1 MTALLLIVSFLYL
14 SIIAMIWA
22 ISIDEKIIPKS
33 TDFDFHSEVEI
44 PARTEAHET
53 IDLSGNDV
61 TIHNLRKRLTKR
73 RKAKGR
79 TMNRDE
85 ISRITKI
92 LDLDKKDYMVNGG
105 SDLLDLIESMDQK
118 KLQNLYFEGNHG
130 QLQELASLRIRL
142 HQNELSTRRLLV
154 KSLYLS
160 KDYKNCAMR
169 CAELLEIDEENID
182 GHRYMARSLRS
193 LGDSS
198 GSMKHYSF
206 LEGLLYYDRE
216 AKVARMRFL
225 IEGGE
230 LNKALEICH
239 EILDNTP
246 EDRHG
251 LIYSARIFDKIGEY
265 DKALGT
271 WETLLGSGVD
281 DFEAM
286 LGLGRTYYTMRMDD
300 EAQNYLEQCL
310 EINPGDSRAKRTLS
324 QVYARSG
331 SLSRAL
337 ELIVNY
343 CINNPEEISNWEKRL
358 VLQFRSGGEGANA
371 TIEDIVALNGGSIR
385 GYAIASVLANEFSL
399 FEKSKEISE
408 RGISEYWDEAE
419 FYREMSNLF
428 RDYDNLTME
437 YKFLKNGIDVCG
449 RNEGF
454 EDDLSALKRFLK
466 IVGLSEKHIDDA
478 IERGA
483 TIQRTSCV
491 IERIAQLTSGNVN
504 QSWDGNGKIAMA
516 SSSLGRGG
524 AERQVVSCLGGI
536 VSDGRWKEVQ
546 LFCYRIDTS
555 GGRFSTYEGEVEK
568 LGVKIDEFGG
578 SGSPDKSV
586 IDQDLGEW
594 RKLISLL
601 PERMKKTIVPLY
613 QRIKQFKPSI
623 LHSWQDG
630 MNIDA
635 SIAAMIA
642 GVPNIV
648 LFARSMRPDRKT
660 ALHIRGRGYL
670 DDAYRSI
677 LNRGRVILAHN
688 SNAGSRSYSEW
699 LDMGYDSFPIIHN
712 GVDFD
717 TIERESNDDNV
728 ELILEDLGIG
738 EKDKVVGSVFRIVE
752 EKNPELWI
760 DVASEVITKLDNT
773 HFVIVGGGI
782 QLELM
787 REKVE
792 RMGIGNRVHLVGQ
805 STDIA
810 SWLKRMDLFFLTSRV
825 EGLPNVLIEAQGF
838 GVPVISTDAGG
849 SSETF
854 IDGVTGKL
862 LTNEDEGEIGREI
875 IDWLN
880 RSEKWLEN
888 SSANSES
895 NARNRFSMETMY
907 EKLIEIYHMSQSES

>member
-1 MTALLLIVSFLYL
+1 MTTILLIVSLLYL
-14 SIIAMIWA
+14 STIAMIWA
-22 ISIDEKIIPKS
+22 ISVDEGEMPESIDMSK
-33 TDFDFHSEVEI
+33 HSETEI
-44 PARTEAHET
+44 SAKSEALLSV
-53 IDLSGNDV
+53 DLSGSEV
-61 TIHNLRKRLTKR
+61 TIHNLRKRRTRDRKTKE
-73 RKAKGR
+73 R
-79 TMNRDE
+79 TMERSE

-92 LDLDKKDYMVNGG
+92 LDLDKRDYLVNDG

-118 KLQNLYFEGNHG
+118 KLQNLYFEGNHS

-142 HQNELSTRRLLV
+142 HHNELSTRRLLV

-160 KDYKNCAMR
+160 KDYKNCADR
-169 CAELLEIDEENID
+169 CAELLEIDGENID

-193 LGDSS
+193 LGDTR
-198 GSMKHYSF
+198 GSMEHYSF
-206 LEGLLYYDRE
+206 LEDLLFYDRE
-216 AKVARMRFL
+216 AKVARLRFL
-225 IEGGE
+225 IEEGE
-230 LNKALEICH
+230 LKEALEICN
-239 EILDNTP
+239 EILDNSP

-265 DKALGT
+265 DRALGT

-286 LGLGRTYYTMRMDD
+286 LGLGRTYYTMGMDED
-300 EAQNYLEQCL
+300 AQNYLEQCL

-331 SLSRAL
+331 SLSSAL
-337 ELIVNY
+337 ELITNY
-343 CINNPEEISNWEKRL
+343 CINSPEEISNWEKRL
-358 VLQFRSGGEGANA
+358 VLQFRSGGEGADE

-385 GYAIASVLANEFSL
+385 GYAIATVLANEFSL
-399 FEKSKEISE
+399 FEKSREISE
-408 RGISEYWDEAE
+408 RGISEYWDEVD
-419 FYREMSNLF
+419 FYREMSSLF

-449 RNEGF
+449 RNEIIEG
-454 EDDLSALKRFLK
+454 DLAVLKRFLK
-466 IVGLSEKHIDDA
+466 IVGMSEKKIDEA
-478 IERGA
+478 IESGV
-483 TIQRTSCV
+483 TLQRTSCV
-491 IERIAQLTSGNVN
+491 IERIAQLTSDNIN
-504 QSWDGNGKIAMA
+504 QSWDGNGKIAMV

-536 VSDGRWKEVQ
+536 AADDRWKEVQ

-555 GGRFSTYEGEVEK
+555 GGRFATYEEEVEN
-568 LGVKIDEFGG
+568 LGIKIDEFGS

-586 IDQDLGEW
+586 IDQELGEW
-594 RKLISLL
+594 RKLVSLL
-601 PERMKKTIVPLY
+601 PERMKKTIIPLY
-613 QRIKQFKPSI
+613 LRIKQFKPSI

-635 SIAAMIA
+635 TIAAMIA

-660 ALHIRGRGYL
+660 VLHIRGRGYL

-677 LNRGRVILAHN
+677 LKRDRAILAHN

-699 LDMGYDSFPIIHN
+699 LDMDYDSFPIIHN

-717 TIERESNDDNV
+717 TIERSSNDENV

-760 DVASEVITKLDNT
+760 EVASKVISELDNT
-773 HFVIVGGGI
+773 HFIIVGGGV

-787 REKVE
+787 RENVE
-792 RMGIGNRVHLVGQ
+792 RMGIGDRVHLVGQ

-854 IDGVTGKL
+854 IDGVTGYL
-862 LTNEDEGEIGREI
+862 ITNEDKEEISREI

-880 RSEKWLEN
+880 RSKKWLDN
-888 SSANSES
+888 SSANSIG
-895 NARNRFSMETMY
+895 NARKKFSTETMY
-907 EKLIEIYHMSQSES
+907 EKLIEIYRMSQSGD

>member
-1 MTALLLIVSFLYL
+1 MSVLYL
-14 SIIAMIWA
+14 STIAMIWA
-22 ISIDEKIIPKS
+22 ISIDEENTPKYIDLDNS
-33 TDFDFHSEVEI
+33 SENEI
-44 PARTEAHET
+44 PARAEVRLTV
-53 IDLSGNDV
+53 DLSGNDV
-61 TIHNLRKRLTKR
+61 TIHNLRKRRTKKMKE
-73 RKAKGR
+73 KAR
-79 TMNRDE
+79 AMDRSE
-85 ISRITKI
+85 ISRIAKI
-92 LDLDKKDYMVNGG
+92 LDLDKRDYLVNDG

-142 HQNELSTRRLLV
+142 HHGELSTRRLLI

-160 KDYKNCAMR
+160 KDFKNCAIR

-206 LEGLLYYDRE
+206 LEDLLYYDRE
-216 AKVARMRFL
+216 AKVARLRFL
-225 IEGGE
+225 IEEGE
-230 LNKALEICH
+230 LNSALEICH
-239 EILDNTP
+239 EILDNSP

-251 LIYSARIFDKIGEY
+251 LIYSARIYDKIGEY

-271 WETLLGSGVD
+271 WETLLGSGID
-281 DFEAM
+281 DLEAM
-286 LGLGRTYYTMRMDD
+286 LGLGRTYYTMGMDD
-300 EAQNYLEQCL
+300 DAQNYLEQCL

-331 SLSRAL
+331 SLASAL
-337 ELIVNY
+337 ELVTNY

-358 VLQFRSGGEGANA
+358 VLQFRTGGEGANE
-371 TIEDIVALNGGSIR
+371 TIEDIIALNGGSIR

-408 RGISEYWDEAE
+408 RGISEYWDEVD

-428 RDYDNLTME
+428 RDYDNLSME
-437 YKFLKNGIDVCG
+437 YKFLKNGLDVCG
-449 RNEGF
+449 RNTGI
-454 EDDLSALKRFLK
+454 EDDLSAINRFLK
-466 IVGLSEKHIDDA
+466 IVGMREKNIEDA
-478 IERGA
+478 IDRGD
-483 TIQRTSCV
+483 TLHRTSCV
-491 IERIAQLTSGNVN
+491 IERIAQLTSDNVN
-504 QSWDGNGKIAMA
+504 RSWEGNGKIAMI

-524 AERQVVSCLGGI
+524 AERQVVSCLRGI
-536 VSDGRWKEVQ
+536 ASDERWKEVQ

-555 GGRFSTYEGEVEK
+555 GGRFSTYEKEVEK
-568 LGVKIDEFGG
+568 LGVKIDEFG
-578 SGSPDKSV
+578 SSSSPKKSE
-586 IDQDLGEW
+586 IERELGEW

-601 PERMKKTIVPLY
+601 PERMKKTIIPLY
-613 QRIKQFKPSI
+613 RKIKQFEPSI

-648 LFARSMRPDRKT
+648 MFARSMRPDRKT
-660 ALHIRGRGYL
+660 VLHIRGKGYL

-677 LNRGRVILAHN
+677 LSRERAILAHN

-699 LDMGYDSFPIIHN
+699 LDMEYGSFPIIHN

-717 TIERESNDDNV
+717 TIERASNDENV

-738 EKDKVVGSVFRIVE
+738 EGDKIVGSVFRIVE

-760 DVASEVITKLDNT
+760 DVASEVISKLDNT
-773 HFVIVGGGI
+773 HFIIVGGGI

-787 REKVE
+787 RENVE
-792 RMGIGNRVHLVGQ
+792 RMGIGDRVHLVGQ

-838 GVPVISTDAGG
+838 GVPVMATDAGG

-854 IDGVTGKL
+854 IDSVTGSL
-862 LTNEDEGEIGREI
+862 LINEDKREISREI

-880 RSEKWLEN
+880 RSEKWLDN
-888 SSANSES
+888 ASANSAD
-895 NARNRFSMETMY
+895 NARKMFSTETMY
-907 EKLIEIYHMSQSES
+907 EKLIEIYRMSLTRG

>member
-1 MTALLLIVSFLYL
+1 
-14 SIIAMIWA
+14 MIWA
-22 ISIDEKIIPKS
+22 ISIDEEFISDSIE
-33 TDFDFHSEVEI
+33 FDSQSEVKLL
-44 PARTEAHET
+44 ARTEAT
-53 IDLSGNDV
+53 LSVDLRGNDV
-61 TIHNLRKRLTKR
+61 TIHNFRKSRTR
-73 RKAKGR
+73 RSKAKSR
-79 TMNRDE
+79 SMEKEE

-92 LDLDKKDYMVNGG
+92 LDLDKKDYMVNDG

-118 KLQNLYFEGNHG
+118 KLQSLYFEGNHG

-142 HQNELSTRRLLV
+142 HQNEISTRRLLV

-160 KDYKNCAMR
+160 KDYNNCAMR

-198 GSMKHYSF
+198 GSMKHYSI
-206 LEGLLYYDRE
+206 LEELLYYDRE
-216 AKVARMRFL
+216 AKIARLRFL
-225 IEGGE
+225 IEEGE

-239 EILDNTP
+239 EILDNSP

-251 LIYSARIFDKIGEY
+251 LIYSARIFDKMGEY

-271 WETLLGSGVD
+271 WENLLGSGVD
-281 DFEAM
+281 DFEAL
-286 LGLGRTYYTMRMDD
+286 LGLGRTYYTMGMDD
-300 EAQNYLEQCL
+300 EAQNCLEKCL

-331 SLSRAL
+331 SLTSAL
-337 ELIVNY
+337 ELITNY
-343 CINNPEEISNWEKRL
+343 CINSPEEISNWEKRL
-358 VLQFRSGGEGANA
+358 VLQFRSGGEGAEA
-371 TIEDIVALNGGSIR
+371 TLEDIVALNGGSIR
-385 GYAIASVLANEFSL
+385 GYAMASVLANEFSL

-408 RGISEYWDEAE
+408 RGLSEYWDEVD

-449 RNEGF
+449 SDKGI
-454 EDDLSALKRFLK
+454 EDDLAALKRFLK
-466 IVGLSEKHIDDA
+466 IVGVGEKDINDA
-478 IERGA
+478 IERRV
-483 TIQRTSCV
+483 TLQRTSCI
-491 IERIAQLTSGNVN
+491 IERIAQLTAGNIN
-504 QSWDGNGKIAMA
+504 QSWDGNGKIAMI

-536 VSDGRWKEVQ
+536 VSDQRWKEVK

-555 GGRFSTYEGEVEK
+555 GGRFSTYEEEVEK
-568 LGVKIDEFGG
+568 LGVEIDEFGG
-578 SGSPDKSV
+578 SLGKDKSV
-586 IDQDLGEW
+586 VDQEMGEW

-601 PERMKKTIVPLY
+601 PDRMKKTIIPLY

-670 DDAYRSI
+670 DHAYRSI
-677 LNRGRVILAHN
+677 LDRKRAILAHN

-699 LDMGYDSFPIIHN
+699 LGMENGTFPIIHN

-717 TIERESNDDNV
+717 AIESDSIDQNV

-738 EKDKVVGSVFRIVE
+738 EEDKVVGSIFRIVE
-752 EKNPELWI
+752 EKNPELWV
-760 DVASEVITKLDNT
+760 DVASEVIAELDNT

-787 REKVE
+787 KEYVE
-792 RMGIGNRVHLVGQ
+792 RKGSNHRIHFVGQ

-854 IDGVTGKL
+854 IDEVTGKL
-862 LTNEDEGEIGREI
+862 ITDENKGEISRII
-875 IDWLN
+875 IDWLS
-880 RSEKWLEN
+880 RSESWIEN

-895 NARNRFSMETMY
+895 NAKDKFSTERMY
-907 EKLIEIYHMSQSES
+907 EKLIEIYHMSQSEV